1 MNWLRHLYSKR
12 QRSYRYALWSCL
24 IVIVILSLL
33 PGEIR
38 PQTGAPGEL
47 EHFIAYLGAGLFIAA
62 RYRLPRLRLIS
73 WAATATLSCILEFLQ
88 QFVPGRVPDPY
99 DALASSSGLTLGI
112 LTGSVLFGGGSWLA
126 RIIRRVC
133 GDEAAKEIGEDRGR
147 LQLHRARRTCR

>member
-1 MNWLRHLYSKR
+1 MNWLRHLYSNR
-12 QRSYRYALWSCL
+12 QQSYRYALWSCL
-24 IVIVILSLL
+24 LVIVFLSLL

-62 RYRLPRLRLIS
+62 RYRSPRLRLIF

-112 LTGSVLFGGGSWLA
+112 LIGSVLFGGSWLA
-126 RIIRRVC
+126 RTIHRVC
-133 GDEAAKEIGEDRGR
+133 GDEAAKEVGGDTGR
-147 LQLHRARRTCR
+147 VQLHRVRRTCR